1 MEINEI
7 LSYTDSIAAKLNS
20 LADDIWEYAELS
32 LKEYRSAERY
42 ISFLRE
48 EGFDV
53 KEKLSG
59 IDTAFCGS
67 YGSGRPVIGILGEFD
82 ALSGLSQKPCSVK
95 SDPLTPGGCGHGCGH
110 NLLGAGALGAAMAIK
125 HYLESLPE
133 GSGTVIFY
141 GCPGEEGGSGK
152 AFMSRDGIFKELDAA
167 ISWHPGSVN
176 EVATGSNQTSMQVE
190 YDFHG
195 TASHAAS
202 TPFMG
207 RSALDAVELMNTGVQ
222 YLREH
227 MYPADSVHYA
237 IIDAGGLSPNVVQA
251 EARVLY
257 MVRSDNVTDN
267 KKLLRRV
274 DKIAEGAALMTETT
288 FERKFID
295 GTSNMISNSVLE
307 EAVFRNMNR
316 VPLPVYTDDE
326 WEFAKKLFDTY
337 PKDGIPGVS
346 SVMGPDD
353 LAFLKEASE
362 NGTKPLND
370 FLVPYVHSDLVSF
383 GSNDVGDVS
392 WLTPSVYFYAVSW
405 TSMSPGHSW
414 QNVSIGMHSISRK
427 GMLWAAKV
435 MALTVKELMED
446 PALLEKARD
455 EWALKTEGGYDC
467 PIEENCMPVPVE

>member
-1 MEINEI
+1 METNEI
-7 LSYTDSIAAKLNS
+7 LSYTDSIAARLNS

-59 IDTAFCGS
+59 IDTAFSGS

-82 ALSGLSQKPCSVK
+82 ALSGLSQKPCSVE

-110 NLLGAGALGAAMAIK
+110 NLLGAGALGAAMAVK

-202 TPFMG
+202 APFMG

-237 IIDAGGLSPNVVQA
+237 IIDPGGLSPNVVPA

-257 MVRSDNVTDN
+257 MVRSDNVTNN
-267 KKLLRRV
+267 KKLLKRV
-274 DKIAEGAALMTETT
+274 DKIAEGAALMTETSFT
-288 FERKFID
+288 RKFID

-307 EAVFRNMNR
+307 EAVFRNMKR
-316 VPLPVYTDDE
+316 VPLPVYSDDE
-326 WEFAKKLFDTY
+326 MDFAKKLFDTY
-337 PKDGIPGVS
+337 PKGGIPGVS

-392 WLTPSVYFYAVSW
+392 WLTPSVYFYAATW

-427 GMLWAAKV
+427 GMLWAAGV

-446 PALLEKARD
+446 PALLEKARA
-455 EWALKTEGGYDC
+455 EWTLKTEGGYDC